1 MAAPAIES
9 DAKPRRL
16 GWLRPPTP
24 SEDGSMALVDH
35 LREVRYRVMISTMAI
50 VITAIAAIFFYNE
63 LIDFVMY
70 PYNSAVERLK
80 EVNPGAETMVVN
92 AGVVSPLTLGVIAC
106 VMAGILVSSPI
117 WMYQLWAFIAPG
129 LVAKEKKY
137 ALGFIS
143 AAVPLFILGC
153 AVGYFVWPKGIAVML
168 GFTPKNMGIVNL
180 LDMSSFLAMEIKII
194 LVFGVSFLLPVVLVA
209 LNLAGVV
216 KGHQLVKSRK
226 FVIFGTFVFAAVAT
240 PSTDPISMLALS
252 VPMTVLYMIAEAI
265 CLILDKR
272 KGITEESVS
281 EWAVDV
287 NDGK

>member
-1 MAAPAIES
+1 MATTAAEP

-16 GWLRPPTP
+16 GWLRPPKP

-35 LREVRYRVMISTMAI
+35 LREVRYRLMISTAAI
-50 VITAIAAIFFYNE
+50 VVTALGAIFFYRE
-63 LIDFVMY
+63 LIEFVMY
-70 PYNSAVERLK
+70 PYNAAVDSLQAA
-80 EVNPGAETMVVN
+80 NPGAVTMVVN
-92 AGVVSPLTLGVIAC
+92 NGVVSPLTLGVIAC
-106 VMAGILVSSPI
+106 AMAGVLISSPI
-117 WMYQLWAFIAPG
+117 WMYQLWAFVAPG

-137 ALGFIS
+137 ALGFIG

-168 GFTPKNMGIVNL
+168 GFTPRDMGIVNM

-216 KGHQLVKSRK
+216 RGQQLVKSRK
-226 FVIFGTFVFAAVAT
+226 FVIFGTFIFAAVAT

-252 VPMTVLYMIAEAI
+252 LPMTVLYMVAEAI
-265 CLILDKR
+265 CLTLDKR
-272 KGITEESVS
+272 RGITAESVT
-281 EWAVDV
+281 EWSIDV